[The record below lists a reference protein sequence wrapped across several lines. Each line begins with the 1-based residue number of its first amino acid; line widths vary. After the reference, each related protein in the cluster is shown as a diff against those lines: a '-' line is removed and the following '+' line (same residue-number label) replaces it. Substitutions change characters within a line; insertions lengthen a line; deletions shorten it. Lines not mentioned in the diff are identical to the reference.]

1 MTASATKTYIG
12 TRTPRKEDPRLITGR
27 GLFTDDVTLPGTA
40 YVSLVRSPHA
50 HARIRRI
57 DGSAARREPGVVT
70 VMTGKDAEATGVLP
84 VFITVP
90 GMNGSKHMPLSVD
103 NARYVGDAVA
113 LVVADTRQAAKRAA
127 DAVVVDYEPLPVV
140 VDATQALE
148 PGAPIVHDDLGTNL
162 VFTYPVKGGDI
173 DKAFKD
179 AEVTVKFRIVNQRL
193 IPNAMEPRSVAAK
206 FEAGE
211 LTLWTSTQIPHFVQ
225 LIVSLNLGLSQNKVR
240 VIAPEVGGGFGSK
253 LQVYAEELIV
263 AHLAKQLG
271 RPVKWTEDRREGYLA
286 TIHGRDLVENVEVA
300 AKRDGT
306 VLGLRIRTVA
316 NVGAYLQAFAP
327 GIPTIL
333 HGFIIPGPYR
343 IAAFDLEVRGAY
355 TNTTPVDAYR
365 GAGRPEAT
373 FVIERAMDKVAD
385 ATGLDPA
392 EVRRK
397 NFIPPDAFPFAT
409 VSGITYDSGNY
420 APALDRALAIAD
432 YKTVHAR
439 KTEARSRGKYRGIGL
454 SSYVEICGLAPS
466 KANSAL
472 GVGWGGYESARIRVH
487 PTGAV
492 QVFTGTSP
500 HGQGHETSWAQIAA
514 DALGV
519 SPDDVE
525 VRHGDTFES
534 PGMGVGTFGSRSLAV
549 GGIAVH
555 KAAERV
561 REKVIQ
567 IGAHLLEAAPS
578 DVVVEG
584 GKVFVRGVPEKAKAF
599 GEISMA
605 AYLASNLPEGMEPG
619 LEATTY
625 YDPPNFTFPFGTHV
639 AEVEV
644 DPETGTVEIVR
655 YSACDDCGRQ
665 INPMIVEGQ
674 LHGGITQGIGQAL
687 YESAVYDDNG
697 QLLTGSMM
705 EYHVPT
711 AADVPAFTLDHT
723 VTLTNTNP
731 LGVKGIGEAGTIG
744 STPTVVNAVIDALSP
759 LGVTDIDMPLTAEKV
774 WRAIRKAQQDGR
786 SREDKR

>member
-1 MTASATKTYIG
+1 MTATAPTTYIG
-12 TRTPRKEDPRLITGR
+12 TRTPRKEDPKLITGR
-27 GLFTDDVTLPGTA
+27 GIFTDDVTLPGTV

-57 DGSAARREPGVVT
+57 DADAARKVPGVVSI
-70 VMTGKDAEATGVLP
+70 VTGKDAEATGVLP

-90 GMNGSKHMPLSVD
+90 GLNGTKHMPLATD
-103 NARYVGDAVA
+103 KARYAGDAIAAVI
-113 LVVADTRQAAKRAA
+113 ADTRQAAKRAA
-127 DAVVVDYEPLPVV
+127 DLVTVDYEPLPVI
-140 VDATQALE
+140 VDATKALE
-148 PGAPIVHDDLGTNL
+148 PGAPILHEELGTNL

-173 DKAFKD
+173 DKAFRE
-179 AEVTVKFRIVNQRL
+179 AEATVKVHIVNQRL
-193 IPNAMEPRSVAAK
+193 IPNAMEPRSVVAK

-211 LTLWTSTQIPHFVQ
+211 LTVWTSTQIPHFVQ
-225 LIVSLNLGLSQNKVR
+225 LILSVNLGLSQNKVR

-253 LQVYAEELIV
+253 LQVYAEELLV
-263 AHLAKQLG
+263 AHFAKTLG

-286 TIHGRDLVENVEVA
+286 TIHGRDLVEDVEVA

-306 VLGLRIRTVA
+306 VLGVRIRTVA
-316 NVGAYLQAFAP
+316 NMGAYLQAFAP

-333 HGFIIPGPYR
+333 HAFIIPGAYR
-343 IAAFDLEVRGAY
+343 IPAFDCEVRGAY

-373 FVIERAMDKVAD
+373 FAIERAMDRLAD
-385 ATGLDPA
+385 EIGMDPA
-392 EVRRK
+392 ELRRK
-397 NFIPPDAFPFAT
+397 NFVPPDAFPFAT
-409 VSGITYDSGNY
+409 ISGITYDSGDY
-420 APALDRALAIAD
+420 EPALDRALAMAD
-432 YKTVHAR
+432 YKGFEKRRA
-439 KTEARSRGKYRGIGL
+439 EAKVRGKYRGIGL

-514 DALGV
+514 DAIGV
-519 SPDDVE
+519 TPNDIE

-555 KAAERV
+555 NAALKI

-567 IGAHLLEAAPS
+567 IGAHLLEASPA
-578 DVVVEG
+578 DIVVQG
-584 GKVFVRGVPEKAKAF
+584 GKVFVKGVPEKAKAF

-639 AEVEV
+639 AEVEI
-644 DPETGTVEIVR
+644 DPETGTTEIIR

-687 YESAVYDDNG
+687 YETAVYDANG
-697 QLLTGSMM
+697 QLLSGSMM

-711 AADVPAFTLDHT
+711 AADVPAFALDHT
-723 VTLTNTNP
+723 VTLTKTNP
-731 LGVKGIGEAGTIG
+731 LGVKGIGEAGTIA
-744 STPTVVNAVIDALSP
+744 STPAMVNAVIDALSP
-759 LGVTDIDMPLTAEKV
+759 LGITHLDMPLTAEKV
-774 WRAIRKAQQDGR
+774 WRAIRTAGEAGR
-786 SREDKR
+786 

>member
-1 MTASATKTYIG
+1 MTATAPTTYIG
-12 TRTPRKEDPRLITGR
+12 TRTPRKEDPKLIQGGGT
-27 GLFTDDVTLPGTA
+27 FTDDVTLPA
-40 YVSLVRSPHA
+40 MVYVSLVRSPHA

-57 DGSAARREPGVVT
+57 DAAAARKEPGVVT
-70 VMTGKDAEATGVLP
+70 VVTGKDAEATGVLP
-84 VFITVP
+84 VFISVP
-90 GMNGSKHMPLSVD
+90 GLNGTKHMPLATD
-103 NARYVGDAVA
+103 KARYAGDAIA
-113 LVVADTRQAAKRAA
+113 AVVADTRQAAKRAA
-127 DAVVVDYEPLPVV
+127 DLVTVDYEPLPVI
-140 VDATQALE
+140 VDATKALA
-148 PGAPIVHDDLGTNL
+148 PGAPILHEELGTNL

-173 DKAFKD
+173 DKAFQD
-179 AEVTVKFRIVNQRL
+179 AEATVKLRIVNQRL
-193 IPNAMEPRSVAAK
+193 IPNAMEPRSVVAK

-211 LTLWTSTQIPHFVQ
+211 LTVWSSTQIPHFVQ
-225 LIVSLNLGLSQNKVR
+225 LILSVNLGLSQNKVR

-253 LQVYAEELIV
+253 LQVYAEELLV
-263 AHLAKQLG
+263 AHLAKTLG

-286 TIHGRDLVENVEVA
+286 TIHGRDLVEDVEVA

-306 VLGLRIRTVA
+306 VLGVRIRTVA
-316 NVGAYLQAFAP
+316 NMGAYLQAFAP

-333 HGFIIPGPYR
+333 HAFIIPGAYR
-343 IAAFDLEVRGAY
+343 IPAFDCEVRGAY

-373 FVIERAMDKVAD
+373 FAIERAMDRLAD
-385 ATGLDPA
+385 EIGMDPA
-392 EVRRK
+392 ELRRK
-397 NFIPPDAFPFAT
+397 NFVPPDAFPFT
-409 VSGITYDSGNY
+409 TISGITYDSGDY
-420 APALDRALAIAD
+420 GPALDRALAMAD
-432 YKTVHAR
+432 YKGFEKRRAEAKAR
-439 KTEARSRGKYRGIGL
+439 GRYRGIGL

-514 DALGV
+514 DAIGV
-519 SPDDVE
+519 TPNDVE

-555 KAAERV
+555 NAAQKI

-567 IGAHLLEAAPS
+567 IGAHLLEASPE
-578 DVVVEG
+578 DVVVQN
-584 GKVFVRGVPEKAKAF
+584 GKVFVKGVPEKAKAF

-605 AYLASNLPEGMEPG
+605 AYLASNLPDGMEPG

-625 YDPPNFTFPFGTHV
+625 YDPPNFTFPFGTHI

-644 DPETGTVEIVR
+644 DPETGSIEILR

-687 YESAVYDDNG
+687 YETAVYDNNG
-697 QLLTGSMM
+697 QLLSGSMM

-711 AADVPAFTLDHT
+711 AADVPAFALDHT
-723 VTLTNTNP
+723 VTLTKTNP
-731 LGVKGIGEAGTIG
+731 LGVKGIGEAGTIA
-744 STPTVVNAVIDALSP
+744 STPAMVNAVIDALSP
-759 LGVTDIDMPLTAEKV
+759 LGITHIDMPLTAEKV
-774 WRAIRKAQQDGR
+774 WAAIRKAGEAR
-786 SREDKR
+786 R

>member
-1 MTASATKTYIG
+1 MTAATPTTYIG
-12 TRTPRKEDPRLITGR
+12 TRTPRKEDPRLITGH
-27 GLFTDDVTLPGTA
+27 GIFTDDVTLPGTV

-57 DGSAARREPGVVT
+57 DAAAARKEPGVVT
-70 VMTGKDAEATGVLP
+70 VVTGNDAEATGVLP

-90 GMNGSKHMPLSVD
+90 GINGTKHMPLATD
-103 NARYVGDAVA
+103 KARYAGDAVA
-113 LVVADTRQAAKRAA
+113 AVIADTRQAAKRAA
-127 DAVVVDYEPLPVV
+127 DLVTVDYEPLPVV
-140 VDATQALE
+140 VDGTKALE
-148 PGAPIVHDDLGTNL
+148 PGAPILHEELGANL

-173 DKAFKD
+173 DKAFRD
-179 AEVTVKFRIVNQRL
+179 AEATVTLHIVNQRL
-193 IPNAMEPRSVAAK
+193 IPNAIEPRAVVAK

-211 LTLWTSTQIPHFVQ
+211 LTVWTSTQIPHFVQ
-225 LIVSLNLGLSQNKVR
+225 LILAVNLGLSQNKVR

-253 LQVYAEELIV
+253 LQVYAEELLV
-263 AHLAKQLG
+263 AHLAKTLG

-286 TIHGRDLVENVEVA
+286 TIHGRDLVEDVEVA

-306 VLGLRIRTVA
+306 VLGVRIRTVA
-316 NVGAYLQAFAP
+316 NMGAYLQAFAP

-333 HGFIIPGPYR
+333 HAYIIPGAYR
-343 IAAFDLEVRGAY
+343 IPAFDCEIRGAY

-373 FVIERAMDKVAD
+373 FAIERAMDRLAD
-385 ATGLDPA
+385 EIGMDPA
-392 EVRRK
+392 ELRRK
-397 NFIPPDAFPFAT
+397 NFIPPDAFPFST
-409 VSGITYDSGNY
+409 ISGIVYDSGDY
-420 APALDRALAIAD
+420 EPALDRALAMSD
-432 YKTVHAR
+432 YKSFEKRRAEA
-439 KTEARSRGKYRGIGL
+439 KTRGKYRGIGL

-514 DALGV
+514 DAIGV
-519 SPDDVE
+519 TPNDVD

-555 KAAERV
+555 NAAQKI

-567 IGAHLLEAAPS
+567 IGAHLLEASPA
-578 DVVVEG
+578 DVVVQG
-584 GKVFVRGVPEKAKAF
+584 GKVFVKGVPEKAKAF

-644 DPETGTVEIVR
+644 DPEIGTVEIIR

-687 YESAVYDDNG
+687 YETAVYDANG
-697 QLLTGSMM
+697 QLLSGSMM

-711 AADVPAFTLDHT
+711 AADVPPFALDHT
-723 VTLTNTNP
+723 VTLTKTNP
-731 LGVKGIGEAGTIG
+731 LGVKGIGEAGTIA
-744 STPTVVNAVIDALSP
+744 STPAIVNAVIDALSP
-759 LGVTDIDMPLTAEKV
+759 LGITHIDMPLTAEKV
-774 WRAIRKAQQDGR
+774 WRAIRTAGEAR
-786 SREDKR
+786 R

>member
-1 MTASATKTYIG
+1 MTAATPTTYIG
-12 TRTPRKEDPRLITGR
+12 TRTPRKEDPRLITGH
-27 GLFTDDVTLPGTA
+27 GVFTDDVTLPGTV

-57 DGSAARREPGVVT
+57 DATAARKHPGVVT
-70 VMTGKDAEATGVLP
+70 VVTGKDAEATGVLP

-90 GMNGSKHMPLSVD
+90 GLNGTKHMPLATD
-103 NARYVGDAVA
+103 KARYAGDAIA
-113 LVVADTRQAAKRAA
+113 AVVADSRQAAKRAA
-127 DAVVVDYEPLPVV
+127 DMVTVDYEPLPVV
-140 VDATQALE
+140 VDGTKALE
-148 PGAPIVHDDLGTNL
+148 PGAPILHEDLGTNL

-173 DKAFKD
+173 DKAFRD
-179 AEVTVKFRIVNQRL
+179 AEATVKVRIVNQRL
-193 IPNAMEPRSVAAK
+193 IPNAMEPRAVVAK

-211 LTLWTSTQIPHFVQ
+211 LTVWTSTQIPHFVQ
-225 LIVSLNLGLSQNKVR
+225 LILSVNLGLSQNKVR

-253 LQVYAEELIV
+253 LQVYAEELLV
-263 AHLAKQLG
+263 AHLAKTLG

-286 TIHGRDLVENVEVA
+286 TIHGRDLVEEVEVA

-306 VLGLRIRTVA
+306 VLGVRIRTVA
-316 NVGAYLQAFAP
+316 NMGAYLQAFAP

-333 HGFIIPGPYR
+333 HAYIIPGAYR
-343 IAAFDLEVRGAY
+343 IPAFDCEIRGAY

-373 FVIERAMDKVAD
+373 FAIERAMDRLAD
-385 ATGLDPA
+385 EIGMDPA
-392 EVRRK
+392 ALRRK

-409 VSGITYDSGNY
+409 ISGITYDSGDY
-420 APALDRALAIAD
+420 APALDRALEMSD
-432 YKTVHAR
+432 YKSFEKRRA
-439 KTEARSRGKYRGIGL
+439 EAKARGKYRGIGL

-514 DALGV
+514 DAIGV
-519 SPDDVE
+519 TPDDVE

-555 KAAERV
+555 NAAQKI

-567 IGAHLLEAAPS
+567 IGAHLLEASPE
-578 DVVVEG
+578 DVVVQG
-584 GKVFVRGVPEKAKAF
+584 GKVFVKGVPEKAKAF

-644 DPETGTVEIVR
+644 EPETGTVEIIR

-687 YESAVYDDNG
+687 YETAVYDANG
-697 QLLTGSMM
+697 QLLSGSMM

-711 AADVPAFTLDHT
+711 AADVPPFALDHT
-723 VTLTNTNP
+723 VTLTKTNP
-731 LGVKGIGEAGTIG
+731 LGVKGIGEAGTIA
-744 STPTVVNAVIDALSP
+744 STPAMVNAVIDALSP
-759 LGVTDIDMPLTAEKV
+759 LGITHLDMPLTAEKV
-774 WRAIRKAQQDGR
+774 WRAIRKAGEAR
-786 SREDKR
+786 R

>member
-1 MTASATKTYIG
+1 MTATATPKYIG
-12 TRTPRKEDPRLITGR
+12 ARYPRKEDPRLLTGS
-27 GLFTDDVTLPGTA
+27 GVFTDDVTLPGTLHVA
-40 YVSLVRSPHA
+40 LVRSPHA
-50 HARIRRI
+50 HARIRGI
-57 DGSAARREPGVVT
+57 DAAAAKQEPGVVA
-70 VMTGKDAEATGVLP
+70 VLTGKEAEATGVLP

-90 GMNGSKHMPLSVD
+90 SMSGSKHMPLASDKVRH
-103 NARYVGDAVA
+103 AGDAVA
-113 LVVADTRQAAKRAA
+113 AVVAETRQAAKRAA
-127 DAVVVDYEPLPVV
+127 DLVTVDYEPLPVV
-140 VDATQALE
+140 VDAAQALE
-148 PGAPIVHDDLGTNL
+148 PGAPIIHEELGTNL

-173 DKAFKD
+173 EAAFRD
-179 AEVTVKFRIVNQRL
+179 AEVTTKIHIVNQRL
-193 IPNAMEPRSVAAK
+193 IPNAMEPRSIVAK

-211 LTLWTSTQIPHFVQ
+211 LTMWSTTQIPHFVQ
-225 LIVSLNLGLSQNKVR
+225 LIASLNLGLSQNKVR

-253 LQVYAEELIV
+253 LQVYAEELLV
-263 AHLAKQLG
+263 AHLAKTLG
-271 RPVKWTEDRREGYLA
+271 RPVKWTEERREGYLA
-286 TIHGRDLVENVEVA
+286 TIHGRDLIEDVEIA
-300 AKRDGT
+300 GKRDGT
-306 VLGLRIRTVA
+306 ILGVRIRTVA

-333 HGFIIPGPYR
+333 HAFIIPGPYK
-343 IAAFDLEVRGAY
+343 IPAFDIEVRGAY

-373 FVIERAMDKVAD
+373 YAIERAIDRLAD
-385 ATGLDPA
+385 EIGMDPA
-392 EVRRK
+392 ELRRK
-397 NFIPPDAFPFAT
+397 NFIPPDAFPFT
-409 VSGITYDSGNY
+409 TITTLVYDSGNY
-420 APALDRALAIAD
+420 APALDRALAMAD
-432 YKTVHAR
+432 YDGFEKRRA
-439 KTEARSRGKYRGIGL
+439 EARGRGNYRGIGI

-555 KAAERV
+555 KAAEKI
-561 REKVIQ
+561 REKVAE
-567 IGAHLLEAAPS
+567 IGAHLLEASPE

-584 GKVFVRGVPEKAKAF
+584 GKVFVKGVPDKAKNF
-599 GEISMA
+599 GDISMA
-605 AYLASNLPEGMEPG
+605 AYLANNLPEGMEPG
-619 LEATTY
+619 LEATVY

-639 AEVEV
+639 CEVEI
-644 DPETGTVEIVR
+644 DGQTGAVGIVG

-665 INPMIVEGQ
+665 INPMIVDGQ
-674 LHGGITQGIGQAL
+674 LHGGIAQGIGQAL
-687 YESAVYDDNG
+687 YEGAVYDENG
-697 QLLTGSMM
+697 QLLSGSMM

-711 AADVPAFTLDHT
+711 AEDLPTFKLDQT

-744 STPTVVNAVIDALSP
+744 STPAVANAVIDALSP
-759 LGVTDIDMPLTAEKV
+759 LGIRHLDMPFTSEKI
-774 WRAIRKAQQDGR
+774 WRAIRRAGEAKP
-786 SREDKR
+786 

>member
-1 MTASATKTYIG
+1 MTAAPTTTSIG
-12 TRTPRKEDPRLITGR
+12 TRLPRKEDPRLITGS
-27 GLFTDDVTLPGTA
+27 GLFTDDVTLPGMA
-40 YVSLVRSPHA
+40 YLSLVRSPHA

-57 DGSAARREPGVVT
+57 DASAAKKEPGVVA
-70 VMTGKDAEATGVLP
+70 VLTGKDAEAAGVLP

-90 GMNGSKHMPLSVD
+90 SMSGAKHMPIAID
-103 NARYVGDAVA
+103 KARYAGDAVA
-113 LVVADTRQAAKRAA
+113 AVIADTKDAAKRAA
-127 DAVVVDYEPLPVV
+127 EAVIVDYEPLPVV
-140 VDATQALE
+140 VDAEKALE
-148 PGAPIVHDDLGTNL
+148 PGAPILHEELGSNL

-173 DKAFKD
+173 DKAFRD
-179 AEVTVKFRIVNQRL
+179 AEVTVKQRLVNQRL
-193 IPNAMEPRSVAAK
+193 IPNAIEPRAVVAK

-211 LTLWTSTQIPHFVQ
+211 LTLWSTTQIPHFVQ
-225 LIVSLNLGLSQNKVR
+225 LIVALNTGLGQNKVR

-263 AHLAKQLG
+263 AHLAKLLG
-271 RPVKWTEDRREGYLA
+271 RPVKWTEERREGYLA
-286 TIHGRDLVENVEVA
+286 TIHGRDLVENVELA
-300 AKRDGT
+300 AKKDGT
-306 VLGLRIRTVA
+306 ILGLRIRTVA

-333 HGFIIPGPYR
+333 HAFIIPGPYR
-343 IAAFDLEVRGAY
+343 IPAFDVEVRGAY

-373 FVIERAMDKVAD
+373 YAMERAIDLLAD
-385 ATGLDPA
+385 ELKMDPA
-392 EVRRK
+392 ELRRK
-397 NFIPPDAFPFAT
+397 NFIPPDAFPFTT
-409 VSGITYDSGNY
+409 VTTLQYDSGNY
-420 APALDRALAIAD
+420 GPALDRALAIAD
-432 YKTVHAR
+432 YKGFEKRRAEAKAR
-439 KTEARSRGKYRGIGL
+439 NKLRGIGI

-487 PTGAV
+487 ATGTV

-500 HGQGHETSWAQIAA
+500 HGQGHETSWSQIAA
-514 DALGV
+514 DALGI
-519 SPDDVE
+519 SPNDIE
-525 VRHGDTFES
+525 VRHGDTLES

-561 REKVIQ
+561 REKVVQ
-567 IGAHLLEAAPS
+567 IGAHLLEASPG
-578 DVVVEG
+578 DVTVEG
-584 GKVFVRGVPEKAKAF
+584 GKVFVKGAPAKAKTF
-599 GEISMA
+599 GEIAMA
-605 AYLASNLPEGMEPG
+605 AYLANNLPDGMEPG
-619 LEATTY
+619 LEATAY

-644 DPETGTVEIVR
+644 DPETGAVEIVK

-687 YESAVYDDNG
+687 YEGAVYDDNG
-697 QLLTGSMM
+697 QLLSGSMM

-711 AADVPAFTLDHT
+711 ADDVPSFQLDHT
-723 VTLTNTNP
+723 VTLTSTNP

-744 STPTVVNAVIDALSP
+744 STPAAVNAVIDALSP
-759 LGVTDIDMPLTAEKV
+759 LGIRHLDMPLVPEKI
-774 WRAIRKAQQDGR
+774 WRAIRDTQEAR
-786 SREDKR
+786 R

>member
-1 MTASATKTYIG
+1 MTAATPTTYIG
-12 TRTPRKEDPRLITGR
+12 TRTARKEDPKLITGR
-27 GLFTDDVTLPGTA
+27 GVFTDDVTLPGTV

-57 DGSAARREPGVVT
+57 DAAAARKEPGVVT
-70 VMTGKDAEATGVLP
+70 VVTGKDAEATGVLP

-90 GMNGSKHMPLSVD
+90 GINGTKHMPLATD
-103 NARYVGDAVA
+103 KARYAGDAVA
-113 LVVADTRQAAKRAA
+113 AVIADSRQAAKRAA
-127 DAVVVDYEPLPVV
+127 DGVTVDYEPLPVV
-140 VDATQALE
+140 VDGTKALE
-148 PGAPIVHDDLGTNL
+148 PGAPILHEELGTNL

-173 DKAFKD
+173 DKAFRD
-179 AEVTVKFRIVNQRL
+179 AEATVKLRIVNQRL
-193 IPNAMEPRSVAAK
+193 IPNAMEPRSVVAK

-211 LTLWTSTQIPHFVQ
+211 LTVWTSTQIPHFVQ
-225 LIVSLNLGLSQNKVR
+225 LILAVNLGLSQNKVR

-253 LQVYAEELIV
+253 LQVYAEELLV
-263 AHLAKQLG
+263 AHLAKTLG

-286 TIHGRDLVENVEVA
+286 TIHGRDLVEDVEVA

-306 VLGLRIRTVA
+306 VLGVRIRTVA
-316 NVGAYLQAFAP
+316 NMGAYLQAFAP

-333 HGFIIPGPYR
+333 HAFIIPGAYR
-343 IAAFDLEVRGAY
+343 IPAFDCEVRGAY

-365 GAGRPEAT
+365 GAGRPEAA
-373 FVIERAMDKVAD
+373 FAIERAMDRLAD
-385 ATGLDPA
+385 EIGMDPA
-392 EVRRK
+392 ELRRK
-397 NFIPPDAFPFAT
+397 NFIPPDAFPFST
-409 VSGITYDSGNY
+409 ISGIVYDSGDY
-420 APALDRALAIAD
+420 EPALDRALAMAD
-432 YKTVHAR
+432 YKGFETR
-439 KTEARSRGKYRGIGL
+439 REEAKARGKHRGIGL

-466 KANSAL
+466 TVNAAL

-514 DALGV
+514 DAIGV
-519 SPDDVE
+519 TPNDIE

-555 KAAERV
+555 NAAQKI
-561 REKVIQ
+561 REKVVQ
-567 IGAHLLEAAPS
+567 IGAHLLEASPA
-578 DVVVEG
+578 DIVVEG
-584 GKVFVRGVPEKAKAF
+584 GKVFVKGVPEKAKAF

-605 AYLASNLPEGMEPG
+605 AYLASNLPSGMEPG

-644 DPETGTVEIVR
+644 DPDTGTVEIVR

-687 YESAVYDDNG
+687 YETAVYDANG
-697 QLLTGSMM
+697 QLLSGSMM

-711 AADVPAFTLDHT
+711 AADVPAFALDHT
-723 VTLTNTNP
+723 VTLTKTNP
-731 LGVKGIGEAGTIG
+731 LGVKGIGEAGTIA
-744 STPTVVNAVIDALSP
+744 STPAIVNAVIDALSP
-759 LGVTDIDMPLTAEKV
+759 LGITHLDMPLTAEKV
-774 WRAIRKAQQDGR
+774 WRAIRMAGEAR
-786 SREDKR
+786 R

>member
-1 MTASATKTYIG
+1 MTAATPTTYIG
-12 TRTPRKEDPRLITGR
+12 TRTPRKEDPKLIRGR
-27 GLFTDDVTLPGTA
+27 GVFTDDVTLPGIV

-57 DGSAARREPGVVT
+57 DAAAARKEPGVVT
-70 VMTGKDAEATGVLP
+70 IVTGKDAEATGVLP

-90 GMNGSKHMPLSVD
+90 GLNGTKHMPLATD
-103 NARYVGDAVA
+103 KARYVGDAIA
-113 LVVADTRQAAKRAA
+113 AVVADTRQAAKRAA
-127 DAVVVDYEPLPVV
+127 DMVTIDYEPLPVV
-140 VDATQALE
+140 VDGTKALE
-148 PGAPIVHDDLGTNL
+148 PGAPILHEELGTNL

-173 DKAFKD
+173 DKAFRD
-179 AEVTVKFRIVNQRL
+179 AEATVKLRIVNQRL
-193 IPNAMEPRSVAAK
+193 IPNAMEPRAVVAK

-211 LTLWTSTQIPHFVQ
+211 LTVWTSTQIPHFVQ
-225 LIVSLNLGLSQNKVR
+225 LILSVNLGLSQNKVR

-253 LQVYAEELIV
+253 LQVYAEELLV
-263 AHLAKQLG
+263 AHLAKTLG

-286 TIHGRDLVENVEVA
+286 TIHGRDLVEDVEVA

-306 VLGLRIRTVA
+306 VLGVRIRTVA
-316 NVGAYLQAFAP
+316 NMGAYLQAFAP

-333 HGFIIPGPYR
+333 HAYIIPGAYR
-343 IAAFDLEVRGAY
+343 IPAFDCEIRGAY

-373 FVIERAMDKVAD
+373 FAIERAMDRLAD
-385 ATGLDPA
+385 EIGMDPA
-392 EVRRK
+392 ELRRK

-409 VSGITYDSGNY
+409 ISGITYDSGDY
-420 APALDRALAIAD
+420 VPALDRALEMAD
-432 YKTVHAR
+432 YKNFEKRRA
-439 KTEARSRGKYRGIGL
+439 EAKARGKFRGIGL

-514 DALGV
+514 DAIGV
-519 SPDDVE
+519 SPDDIE

-555 KAAERV
+555 NAAQKI

-567 IGAHLLEAAPS
+567 IGAHLLEASPA
-578 DVVVEG
+578 DIVVQG
-584 GKVFVRGVPEKAKAF
+584 GKVFVKGVPEKSKAF
-599 GEISMA
+599 GEITMA

-644 DPETGTVEIVR
+644 DPETGSVEIIR

-687 YESAVYDDNG
+687 YETAVYDANG
-697 QLLTGSMM
+697 QLLSGSMM

-711 AADVPAFTLDHT
+711 AANVPPFALDHT
-723 VTLTNTNP
+723 VTLTKTNP
-731 LGVKGIGEAGTIG
+731 LGVKGIGEAGTIA
-744 STPTVVNAVIDALSP
+744 STPAMVNAVIDALSP
-759 LGVTDIDMPLTAEKV
+759 LGITHIDMPLTAEKL
-774 WRAIRKAQQDGR
+774 WQAIRKAGEAR
-786 SREDKR
+786 R

>member
-1 MTASATKTYIG
+1 MTTATPSTYIG
-12 TRTPRKEDPRLITGR
+12 ARTPRKEDPRLIR
-27 GLFTDDVTLPGTA
+27 GSGVFTDDVTLPGMV

-57 DGSAARREPGVVT
+57 DAAAARKEPGVVT
-70 VMTGKDAEATGVLP
+70 VVTGKDAEATGVLP

-90 GMNGSKHMPLSVD
+90 GMNGSKHMPLASD
-103 NARYVGDAVA
+103 RARYAGDAIA
-113 LVVADTRQAAKRAA
+113 AVVADTHKAAKRAA
-127 DAVVVDYEPLPVV
+127 DMVTIDYEPLPVV
-140 VDATQALE
+140 VDATKALE
-148 PGAPIVHDDLGTNL
+148 PGAPILHEELGTNL

-173 DKAFKD
+173 DKAFRD
-179 AEVTVKFRIVNQRL
+179 AEATVKLHIVNQRL
-193 IPNAMEPRSVAAK
+193 IPNAMEPRSVVAK

-211 LTLWTSTQIPHFVQ
+211 LTVWSSTQIPHFVQ
-225 LIVSLNLGLSQNKVR
+225 LILSVNLGLSQNKVR

-253 LQVYAEELIV
+253 LQVYAEELLI
-263 AHLAKQLG
+263 AHLAKTLG
-271 RPVKWTEDRREGYLA
+271 RPVKWTEDRREAYLA
-286 TIHGRDLVENVEVA
+286 TIHGRDLVEDVEVA

-306 VLGLRIRTVA
+306 ILGVRIRTVA

-333 HGFIIPGPYR
+333 HAFIIPGAYR
-343 IAAFDLEVRGAY
+343 IPAFDCEVRGAY

-373 FVIERAMDKVAD
+373 FAIERAMDRLAD
-385 ATGLDPA
+385 EIGMDPA
-392 EVRRK
+392 ELRRK
-397 NFIPPDAFPFAT
+397 NFVPPDAFPFT
-409 VSGITYDSGNY
+409 TISGITYDSGDY
-420 APALDRALAIAD
+420 GPTLDRALAMAD
-432 YKTVHAR
+432 YKGFEKRRA
-439 KTEARSRGKYRGIGL
+439 EAKARGKYRGIGL

-514 DALGV
+514 DAIGV
-519 SPDDVE
+519 SPDDIE

-555 KAAERV
+555 NAAQKI

-567 IGAHLLEAAPS
+567 IGAHLLEASPA

-584 GKVFVRGVPEKAKAF
+584 GKVFVKGVPEKAKAF

-605 AYLASNLPEGMEPG
+605 AYLASNLPDGMEPG

-644 DPETGTVEIVR
+644 DPETGTIEIIR

-687 YESAVYDDNG
+687 YETAVYDANG
-697 QLLTGSMM
+697 QLLSGSMM

-711 AADVPAFTLDHT
+711 AADVPPFALDHT
-723 VTLTNTNP
+723 VTLTKTNP
-731 LGVKGIGEAGTIG
+731 LGVKGIGEAGTIA
-744 STPTVVNAVIDALSP
+744 STPAMVNAVIDALSP
-759 LGVTDIDMPLTAEKV
+759 LGIKHIDMPLTAEKV
-774 WRAIRKAQQDGR
+774 WQAIRKAGEAR
-786 SREDKR
+786 R

>member
-1 MTASATKTYIG
+1 MTTATPSTYIG
-12 TRTPRKEDPRLITGR
+12 ARTPRKEDPRLIR
-27 GLFTDDVTLPGTA
+27 GSGVFTDDVTLPGMV

-57 DGSAARREPGVVT
+57 DAAAARKEPGVVT
-70 VMTGKDAEATGVLP
+70 VVTGKDAEATGVLP

-90 GMNGSKHMPLSVD
+90 GMNGSKHMPLASD
-103 NARYVGDAVA
+103 RARYAGDAIA
-113 LVVADTRQAAKRAA
+113 AVVADTHKAAKRAA
-127 DAVVVDYEPLPVV
+127 DMVTIDYEPLPVV
-140 VDATQALE
+140 VDATKALE
-148 PGAPIVHDDLGTNL
+148 PGAPILHEELGTNL

-173 DKAFKD
+173 DKAFRD
-179 AEVTVKFRIVNQRL
+179 AEATVKLHIVNQRL
-193 IPNAMEPRSVAAK
+193 IPNAMEPRSVVAK

-211 LTLWTSTQIPHFVQ
+211 LTVWSSTQIPHFVQ
-225 LIVSLNLGLSQNKVR
+225 LILSVNLGLSQNKVR

-253 LQVYAEELIV
+253 LQVYAEELLI
-263 AHLAKQLG
+263 AHLAKTLG
-271 RPVKWTEDRREGYLA
+271 RPVKWTEDRREAYLA
-286 TIHGRDLVENVEVA
+286 TIHGRDLVEDVEVA
-300 AKRDGT
+300 ARRDGT
-306 VLGLRIRTVA
+306 ILGVRIRTVA

-333 HGFIIPGPYR
+333 HAFIIPGAYR
-343 IAAFDLEVRGAY
+343 IPAFDCEVRGAY

-373 FVIERAMDKVAD
+373 FAIERAMDRLAD
-385 ATGLDPA
+385 EIGMDPA
-392 EVRRK
+392 ELRRK
-397 NFIPPDAFPFAT
+397 NFVPPDAFPFT
-409 VSGITYDSGNY
+409 TISGITYDSGDY
-420 APALDRALAIAD
+420 GPALDRALAMAD
-432 YKTVHAR
+432 YKGFEKRRA
-439 KTEARSRGKYRGIGL
+439 EAKARGKHRGIGL

-514 DALGV
+514 DAIGV
-519 SPDDVE
+519 SPDDIE

-555 KAAERV
+555 NAAQKI
-561 REKVIQ
+561 REKVVQ
-567 IGAHLLEAAPS
+567 IGAHLLEASPA
-578 DVVVEG
+578 DVVVQG
-584 GKVFVRGVPEKAKAF
+584 GKVFVKGVPEKAKAF

-605 AYLASNLPEGMEPG
+605 AYLASNLPDGMEPG

-625 YDPPNFTFPFGTHV
+625 YDPPNFTFPFGTHI

-644 DPETGTVEIVR
+644 DPDTGTIEIIR

-687 YESAVYDDNG
+687 YETAVYDANG
-697 QLLTGSMM
+697 QLLSGSMM

-711 AADVPAFTLDHT
+711 AADVPPFALDHT
-723 VTLTNTNP
+723 VTLTKTNP
-731 LGVKGIGEAGTIG
+731 LGVKGIGEAGTIA
-744 STPTVVNAVIDALSP
+744 STPAVVNAVIDALSP
-759 LGVTDIDMPLTAEKV
+759 LGIKHIDMPLTAEKV
-774 WRAIRKAQQDGR
+774 WQAIRKAGEAR
-786 SREDKR
+786 R

>member
-1 MTASATKTYIG
+1 MTTATTSTYIG
-12 TRTPRKEDPRLITGR
+12 QRVPRKEDPRLITGH
-27 GLFTDDVTLPGTA
+27 GTFTDDITLPGMV

-57 DGSAARREPGVVT
+57 DTAAATKEPGVVA
-70 VMTGKDAEATGVLP
+70 VLTGKDLEATGVLP
-84 VFITVP
+84 VFIAVP
-90 GMNGSKHMPLSVD
+90 SMRGSKHLPIATD
-103 NARYVGDAVA
+103 KARYAGDAVA
-113 LVVADTRQAAKRAA
+113 AVVAESRDAAKRAA
-127 DAVVVDYEPLPVV
+127 DAVTVDYEPLPVV
-140 VDATQALE
+140 VDATQAL
-148 PGAPIVHDDLGTNL
+148 APDAPLIHEDLGSNL

-173 DKAFKD
+173 DKAFRD
-179 AEVTVKFRIVNQRL
+179 AEVKTSLRIVNQRL
-193 IPNAMEPRSVAAK
+193 IPNAMEPRSVVAR

-211 LTLWTSTQIPHFVQ
+211 LTLWSTTQIPHFVQ

-253 LQVYAEELIV
+253 LQVYAEELLV
-263 AHLAKQLG
+263 GHLAKTLG
-271 RPVKWTEDRREGYLA
+271 RPVKWTEERREGYLA
-286 TIHGRDLVENVEVA
+286 TIHGRDHVSEVELA

-306 VLGLRIRTVA
+306 ILGLRVRTVA

-333 HGFIIPGPYR
+333 HVFIVPGAYR
-343 IAAFDLEVRGAY
+343 IPAFDYEMRGAY

-365 GAGRPEAT
+365 GAGRPEAALL
-373 FVIERAMDKVAD
+373 VERAIDRLAD
-385 ATGLDPA
+385 EIGMDPA

-397 NFIPPDAFPFAT
+397 NFIPPDAFPFNT
-409 VSGITYDSGNY
+409 ITGITYDSGNY
-420 APALDRALAIAD
+420 EPALDRALAMAD
-432 YKTVHAR
+432 YKGFEKRRA
-439 KTEARSRGKYRGIGL
+439 EARARGNYRGIGI

-466 KANSAL
+466 KANAAL

-500 HGQGHETSWAQIAA
+500 HGQGHETSWSQIAA

-519 SPDDVE
+519 SPNDVE

-555 KAAERV
+555 QAAEKV

-567 IGAHLLEAAPS
+567 IGAHLLEASPA
-578 DVVVEG
+578 DLVIEG
-584 GKVFVRGVPEKAKAF
+584 GKVFVKGVPEKAKNF
-599 GEISMA
+599 GDISMA
-605 AYLASNLPEGMEPG
+605 AYLANNLPEGMEPG
-619 LEATTY
+619 LEATVY
-625 YDPPNFTFPFGTHV
+625 YDPPNFTFPFGTHI
-639 AEVEV
+639 AEVEI
-644 DPETGTVEIVR
+644 DGETGAVRLER

-674 LHGGITQGIGQAL
+674 LHGGIAQGIGQAL
-687 YESAVYDDNG
+687 YEAAVYDDNG
-697 QLLTGSMM
+697 QLLSGSMM

-711 AADVPAFTLDHT
+711 AEDVPPFQLDHT
-723 VTLTNTNP
+723 VTLTKTNP

-744 STPTVVNAVIDALSP
+744 STPAVVNAVVDALSP
-759 LGVTDIDMPLTAEKV
+759 LGIKHLDMPLTSEKI
-774 WRAIRKAQQDGR
+774 WRAIAKAGEGQP
-786 SREDKR
+786 

>member
-1 MTASATKTYIG
+1 MSATAPTTYIG
-12 TRTPRKEDPRLITGR
+12 TRTPRKEDPKLIQGR
-27 GLFTDDVTLPGTA
+27 GTFTDDVTLPA
-40 YVSLVRSPHA
+40 MVYVSLVRSPHA

-57 DGSAARREPGVVT
+57 DAAAARKEPGVVT
-70 VMTGKDAEATGVLP
+70 VVTGKDAEATGVLP
-84 VFITVP
+84 VFISVP
-90 GMNGSKHMPLSVD
+90 GLNGTKHMPLATD
-103 NARYVGDAVA
+103 KARYAGDAIA
-113 LVVADTRQAAKRAA
+113 AVVADTRQAAKRGA
-127 DAVVVDYEPLPVV
+127 DLVTVDYEPLPVI
-140 VDATQALE
+140 VDATKALE
-148 PGAPIVHDDLGTNL
+148 PGAPILHEDLGTNL

-173 DKAFKD
+173 DKAFRD
-179 AEVTVKFRIVNQRL
+179 AEATVKLRIVNQRL
-193 IPNAMEPRSVAAK
+193 IPNAMEPRSVVAK

-211 LTLWTSTQIPHFVQ
+211 LTVWSSTQIPHFVQ
-225 LIVSLNLGLSQNKVR
+225 LILSVNLGLSQNKVR

-253 LQVYAEELIV
+253 LQVYAEELLV
-263 AHLAKQLG
+263 AHLAKTLG

-286 TIHGRDLVENVEVA
+286 TIHGRDLVEDVELA

-306 VLGLRIRTVA
+306 VLGVRIRTVA
-316 NVGAYLQAFAP
+316 NMGAYLQAFAP

-333 HGFIIPGPYR
+333 HAFIIPGAYR
-343 IAAFDLEVRGAY
+343 IPAFDCEVRGAY

-373 FVIERAMDKVAD
+373 FAIERGMDRLAD
-385 ATGLDPA
+385 EIGMDPA
-392 EVRRK
+392 ELRRK
-397 NFIPPDAFPFAT
+397 NFVPSDAFPFT
-409 VSGITYDSGNY
+409 TISGITYDSGDY
-420 APALDRALAIAD
+420 APALDRALEMAD
-432 YKTVHAR
+432 YKGFEKRRA
-439 KTEARSRGKYRGIGL
+439 EAKVRGKYRGIGL

-514 DALGV
+514 DAIGV
-519 SPDDVE
+519 TPNDIE

-555 KAAERV
+555 NAAQKI

-567 IGAHLLEAAPS
+567 IGAHLLEASPA
-578 DVVVEG
+578 DVIVEG
-584 GKVFVRGVPEKAKAF
+584 GKVFVKGVPEKAKAF

-644 DPETGTVEIVR
+644 DPETGTIEIIG

-687 YESAVYDDNG
+687 YETAVYDNNG
-697 QLLTGSMM
+697 QLLSGSMM

-711 AADVPAFTLDHT
+711 AADVPAFALDHT
-723 VTLTNTNP
+723 VTLTKTNP
-731 LGVKGIGEAGTIG
+731 LGVKGIGEAGTIA
-744 STPTVVNAVIDALSP
+744 STPAMVNAVIDALSP
-759 LGVTDIDMPLTAEKV
+759 LGITHIDMPLTAEKV
-774 WRAIRKAQQDGR
+774 WGAIRKAGEAR
-786 SREDKR
+786 R

>member
-1 MTASATKTYIG
+1 MTAATTTTYIG
-12 TRTPRKEDPRLITGR
+12 ARVPRKEDPRLITGA
-27 GLFTDDVTLPGTA
+27 GTFTDDVTLAGMT
-40 YVSLVRSPHA
+40 YLSLVRSPHA

-57 DGSAARREPGVVT
+57 DTAAAKQEPGVVA
-70 VMTGKDAEATGVLP
+70 VLTGKDLEATGVLP

-90 GMNGSKHMPLSVD
+90 SMSGSKHMPIATDKV
-103 NARYVGDAVA
+103 RYAGDAVA
-113 LVVADTRQAAKRAA
+113 AVLAETRDAAKRGA
-127 DAVVVDYEPLPVV
+127 DAIIVDYEPLPVV
-140 VDATQALE
+140 VDATKALE
-148 PGAPIVHDDLGTNL
+148 PGAPIVHEELKSNL

-173 DKAFKD
+173 DKAFRD
-179 AEVTVKFRIVNQRL
+179 AEVKVTLRLVNQRL
-193 IPNAMEPRSVAAK
+193 IPNAMEPRAAVAK

-211 LTLWTSTQIPHFVQ
+211 LTLWSTTQIPHFVQ

-263 AHLAKQLG
+263 GHLAKTLG

-286 TIHGRDLVENVEVA
+286 TIHGRDHVSDVELA

-306 VLGLRIRTVA
+306 ILGLRVRTVA

-333 HGFIIPGPYR
+333 HVFIVPGAYR
-343 IAAFDLEVRGAY
+343 IPAFDYEMRGAY

-365 GAGRPEAT
+365 GAGRPEAAY
-373 FVIERAMDKVAD
+373 VIERAIDRLAD
-385 ATGLDPA
+385 EIGMDPA

-397 NFIPPDAFPFAT
+397 NFIPPDAFPFNT
-409 VSGITYDSGNY
+409 ISGITYDSGDY
-420 APALDRALAIAD
+420 APALDRALAMAD
-432 YKTVHAR
+432 YKGFEKRRAEAKAR
-439 KTEARSRGKYRGIGL
+439 GNYRGIGI

-519 SPDDVE
+519 SPNDIE

-555 KAAERV
+555 KAAEKV

-567 IGAHLLEAAPS
+567 IGAHLLEASPD
-578 DVVVEG
+578 DVVVQG
-584 GKVFVRGVPEKAKAF
+584 GKVFVKGVPDKAKNF
-599 GEISMA
+599 GDISMA
-605 AYLASNLPEGMEPG
+605 AYLANNLPEGMEPG
-619 LEATTY
+619 LEATVY
-625 YDPPNFTFPFGTHV
+625 YDPPNFTFPFGTHI
-639 AEVEV
+639 AEVEI
-644 DPETGTVEIVR
+644 DGETGAVQIVN

-697 QLLTGSMM
+697 QLLSGSMM

-711 AADVPAFTLDHT
+711 AENVPAFKLDHT
-723 VTLTNTNP
+723 VTLTSTNP

-744 STPTVVNAVIDALSP
+744 STPAAANAVIDALSP
-759 LGVTDIDMPLTAEKV
+759 LGIKHLDMPLTPEKI
-774 WRAIRKAQQDGR
+774 WRAIEK
-786 SREDKR
+786 SREGRR

>member
-1 MTASATKTYIG
+1 MTAATPTTYVG
-12 TRTPRKEDPRLITGR
+12 TRTPRKEDPKLIIGR
-27 GLFTDDVTLPGTA
+27 GIFTDDVTLPGTV

-57 DGSAARREPGVVT
+57 DAAAARKEPGVVA
-70 VMTGKDAEATGVLP
+70 VVSGKDAEATGVLP
-84 VFITVP
+84 VFIAVP
-90 GMNGSKHMPLSVD
+90 GMNGSKHMPLATD
-103 NARYVGDAVA
+103 KARYAGDAIVA
-113 LVVADTRQAAKRAA
+113 VVADTRQAARRAA
-127 DAVVVDYEPLPVV
+127 DLVTIDYEPLPVL
-140 VDATQALE
+140 VDATKALE
-148 PGAPIVHDDLGTNL
+148 PGAPILHEELGTNL

-173 DKAFKD
+173 DQAFRD
-179 AEVTVKFRIVNQRL
+179 AEATVKLRIVNQRL
-193 IPNAMEPRSVAAK
+193 IPNAMEPRAVVAK

-211 LTLWTSTQIPHFVQ
+211 LTVWSSTQIPHFVQ
-225 LIVSLNLGLSQNKVR
+225 LILAVNLGLSQNRVR

-253 LQVYAEELIV
+253 LQVYAEELLV
-263 AHLAKQLG
+263 AHLAKTLG

-286 TIHGRDLVENVEVA
+286 TIHGRDLVEDVELA

-306 VLGLRIRTVA
+306 VLGVRIRTVA

-333 HGFIIPGPYR
+333 HAFIIPGAYR
-343 IAAFDLEVRGAY
+343 IPAFDCEVRGAY

-373 FVIERAMDKVAD
+373 FAIERAMDRLAD
-385 ATGLDPA
+385 EIGMDPA
-392 EVRRK
+392 ELRRK
-397 NFIPPDAFPFAT
+397 NFIPPDAFPFT
-409 VSGITYDSGNY
+409 TISGITYDSGNY
-420 APALDRALAIAD
+420 APALDRALAMSD
-432 YKTVHAR
+432 YKTFEKRRA
-439 KTEARSRGKYRGIGL
+439 EAKARGKYRGIGL

-514 DALGV
+514 DAIGV
-519 SPDDVE
+519 TPNDIE

-555 KAAERV
+555 NAAQKI

-567 IGAHLLEAAPS
+567 IGAHLLEASPA
-578 DVVVEG
+578 DVVVQG
-584 GKVFVRGVPEKAKAF
+584 GKVFVKGVPEKAKAF

-644 DPETGTVEIVR
+644 DPETGAIEIIR

-674 LHGGITQGIGQAL
+674 IHGGITQGIGQAL
-687 YESAVYDDNG
+687 YETAVYDNNG
-697 QLLTGSMM
+697 QLLSGSMM

-711 AADVPAFTLDHT
+711 AADVPAFALDHT
-723 VTLTNTNP
+723 VTLTKTNP
-731 LGVKGIGEAGTIG
+731 LGVKGIGEAGTIA
-744 STPTVVNAVIDALSP
+744 STPAIVNAVIDALTP
-759 LGVTDIDMPLTAEKV
+759 LGIKHIDMPLTAEKV
-774 WRAIRKAQQDGR
+774 WQAIRKVGEAR
-786 SREDKR
+786 R

>member
-1 MTASATKTYIG
+1 MTAATPTTYIG
-12 TRTPRKEDPRLITGR
+12 TRTPRKEDPKLITGR
-27 GLFTDDVTLPGTA
+27 GIFTDDVTLPGTV

-57 DGSAARREPGVVT
+57 DAAAARKEPGVVT
-70 VMTGKDAEATGVLP
+70 VVTGKDAEATGVLP

-90 GMNGSKHMPLSVD
+90 GINGTKHMPLATD
-103 NARYVGDAVA
+103 KARYVGDAIA
-113 LVVADTRQAAKRAA
+113 AVVADSRSAAKRAA
-127 DAVVVDYEPLPVV
+127 DMVTVDYEPLPVV
-140 VDATQALE
+140 VDGTKALE
-148 PGAPIVHDDLGTNL
+148 PGAPILHEELGTNL

-173 DKAFKD
+173 DKAFRD
-179 AEVTVKFRIVNQRL
+179 AEVTVKLRIVNQRL
-193 IPNAMEPRSVAAK
+193 IPNAMEPRSVVAK

-211 LTLWTSTQIPHFVQ
+211 LTVWTSTQIPHFVQ
-225 LIVSLNLGLSQNKVR
+225 LILAVNLGLSQNKVR

-253 LQVYAEELIV
+253 LQVYAEELLV
-263 AHLAKQLG
+263 AHLARTLG

-300 AKRDGT
+300 AKRDGS

-316 NVGAYLQAFAP
+316 NMGAYLQAFAP

-333 HGFIIPGPYR
+333 HAFIIPGAYR
-343 IAAFDLEVRGAY
+343 IPAFDCEVRGAY

-365 GAGRPEAT
+365 GAGRPEAA
-373 FVIERAMDKVAD
+373 FAIERAMDRLAD
-385 ATGLDPA
+385 EIGMDPA
-392 EVRRK
+392 EIRRK
-397 NFIPPDAFPFAT
+397 NFIPPDAFPFST
-409 VSGITYDSGNY
+409 ISGITYDSGDY
-420 APALDRALAIAD
+420 APTLDRALAMAD
-432 YKTVHAR
+432 YKSFEERRA
-439 KTEARSRGKYRGIGL
+439 EAKARGKYRGIGL

-514 DALGV
+514 DAIGV
-519 SPDDVE
+519 TPNDIE

-555 KAAERV
+555 NAAQKI

-567 IGAHLLEAAPS
+567 IGAHLLEASPA
-578 DVVVEG
+578 DVVVQG
-584 GKVFVRGVPEKAKAF
+584 GKVFVKGVPEKAKAF

-605 AYLASNLPEGMEPG
+605 AYPASNLPEGMEPG

-644 DPETGTVEIVR
+644 EPDTGAIEIIR

-687 YESAVYDDNG
+687 YETAVYDNNG
-697 QLLTGSMM
+697 QLLSGSMM

-711 AADVPAFTLDHT
+711 AADVPAFALDHT
-723 VTLTNTNP
+723 VTLTKTNP
-731 LGVKGIGEAGTIG
+731 LGVKGIGEAGTIA
-744 STPTVVNAVIDALSP
+744 STPAIVNAVIDALSP
-759 LGVTDIDMPLTAEKV
+759 LGIMHIDMPLTAEKV
-774 WRAIRKAQQDGR
+774 WQAIRKAGEAR
-786 SREDKR
+786 R

>member
-1 MTASATKTYIG
+1 
-12 TRTPRKEDPRLITGR
+12 
-27 GLFTDDVTLPGTA
+27 
-40 YVSLVRSPHA
+40 
-50 HARIRRI
+50 
-57 DGSAARREPGVVT
+57 
-70 VMTGKDAEATGVLP
+70 
-84 VFITVP
+84 
-90 GMNGSKHMPLSVD
+90 
-103 NARYVGDAVA
+103 
-113 LVVADTRQAAKRAA
+113 
-127 DAVVVDYEPLPVV
+127 
-140 VDATQALE
+140 
-148 PGAPIVHDDLGTNL
+148 
-162 VFTYPVKGGDI
+162 
-173 DKAFKD
+173 
-179 AEVTVKFRIVNQRL
+179 
-193 IPNAMEPRSVAAK
+193 
-206 FEAGE
+206 
-211 LTLWTSTQIPHFVQ
+211 TSTQIPHFVQ
-225 LIVSLNLGLSQNKVR
+225 LILSVNLGLSQNKVR

-253 LQVYAEELIV
+253 LQVYAEELLI
-263 AHLAKQLG
+263 AHLAKTLG

-286 TIHGRDLVENVEVA
+286 TIHGRDLVEDVELA

-306 VLGLRIRTVA
+306 VLGVRIRTVA
-316 NVGAYLQAFAP
+316 NMGAYLQAFAP

-333 HGFIIPGPYR
+333 HAFIIPGAYR
-343 IAAFDLEVRGAY
+343 IPAFDCEVRGAY

-373 FVIERAMDKVAD
+373 FAIERAMDRLAD
-385 ATGLDPA
+385 EIRMDPA
-392 EVRRK
+392 ELRRK
-397 NFIPPDAFPFAT
+397 NFVPPDAFPFT
-409 VSGITYDSGNY
+409 TISGITYDSGDY
-420 APALDRALAIAD
+420 APALDRALEMAD
-432 YKTVHAR
+432 YKGFEKRRAEAKAR
-439 KTEARSRGKYRGIGL
+439 GRYRGIGL

-514 DALGV
+514 DAIGV
-519 SPDDVE
+519 TPNDIE

-555 KAAERV
+555 NAAQKI

-567 IGAHLLEAAPS
+567 IGAHLLEASPA
-578 DVVVEG
+578 DVVVQG
-584 GKVFVRGVPEKAKAF
+584 GKVFVKGVPEKAKAF

-625 YDPPNFTFPFGTHV
+625 YDPPNFTFPFGTHI

-644 DPETGTVEIVR
+644 DPETGTIEIIR

-687 YESAVYDDNG
+687 YETAVYDNNG
-697 QLLTGSMM
+697 QLLSGSMM

-711 AADVPAFTLDHT
+711 AADVPAFALDHT
-723 VTLTNTNP
+723 VTLTKTNP
-731 LGVKGIGEAGTIG
+731 LGVKGIGEAGTIA
-744 STPTVVNAVIDALSP
+744 STPAMVNAVIDALAP
-759 LGVTDIDMPLTAEKV
+759 LGITHIDMPLTAEKV
-774 WRAIRKAQQDGR
+774 WGAIRKAGEAR
-786 SREDKR
+786 R